1 MATLLTP
8 TTELEAVN
16 ECLANIGQ
24 SPVSSIS
31 GDIGVDAALA
41 LQLVRSV
48 SRELQV
54 RGWYWNTDYD
64 YPLTPNGDKE
74 ILLPANTF
82 SVDPTGDDRDK
93 DYVQRGRKLY
103 DRKNRTYL
111 FDDPVDVEIVIGLE
125 FDELPE
131 AARRYIAL
139 RAARI
144 FQNRVEGANDPEDRQ
159 SEDLAYAD
167 LVNED
172 MRVQDNNMLTDNYET
187 FEMLR
192 RFVY

>member
-1 MATLLTP
+1 MATLVIP

-31 GDIGVDAALA
+31 GDIGVDASLA
-41 LQLVRSV
+41 LQLVRSIN
-48 SRELQV
+48 RELQV
-54 RGWYWNTDYD
+54 QGWYWNIDYD

-74 ILLPANTF
+74 ILLPANTL
-82 SVDPTGDDRDK
+82 SVDPSGDDRDK

-111 FDDPVDVEIVIGLE
+111 FDEAVDVTITFGLP

-131 AARRYIAL
+131 AARRYIAM

-144 FQNRVEGANDPEDRQ
+144 FQNRTEGANDQ
-159 SEDLAYAD
+159 EDLENEQRAYATLMSD
-167 LVNED
+167 D
-172 MRVQDNNMLTDNYET
+172 MRVQDNNVLKDNYET
-187 FEMLR
+187 FDMLR